1 MAAHIHKCPKCSRY
15 TMEAACPLC
24 KSSTVLPKPPK
35 FSLQD
40 KHAALRR
47 GEKKKEEGLLI

>member
-1 MAAHIHKCPKCSRY
+1 
-15 TMEAACPLC
+15 MEAACPLC

-47 GEKKKEEGLLI
+47 GEKKKELVEKGLY